1 MAERTVHLPRIGV
14 CSGLR
19 YVGEALHAGALYP
32 SQFCHVELLR
42 AGHPIRASTGEH
54 CTRNRRREH
63 RHRAS
68 CLVAVAIPRPPALY
82 NPCRSWIRGRC
93 VMSISL
99 PTGIPGIPSSPKL
112 AARLEPFDS
121 YWQAPADVDSGYKSF
136 SAYYRA
142 NYLGRIP
149 ADRDAK
155 ILVISCGPGYLV
167 DLLTQSGY
175 RHVLGIDSDDA
186 KVEHARRRGLPC
198 EVAEVFPFLAAHQS
212 GEYDCIV
219 PEQELNHLTIEET
232 ITFLQMCRSALRPGG
247 RIIVY
252 AMNGANPLVGS
263 ENLAHN
269 IDHFYNLTEHSI
281 TQLLQLGGFQLIR
294 PFALKLY
301 VFWKNPL
308 NYVGLAVTSILEV
321 SMRLIFMM
329 YGKKVRIVSK
339 KIAAVA
345 TRPAAAT

>member
-1 MAERTVHLPRIGV
+1 MHSKRVF
-14 CSGLR
+14 
-19 YVGEALHAGALYP
+19 VGECAMSKQLPSAITSFRAEAAAL
-32 SQFCHVELLR
+32 S
-42 AGHPIRASTGEH
+42 
-54 CTRNRRREH
+54 
-63 RHRAS
+63 
-68 CLVAVAIPRPPALY
+68 AVA
-82 NPCRSWIRGRC
+82 G
-93 VMSISL
+93 
-99 PTGIPGIPSSPKL
+99 TPGSPMPVKL

-167 DLLTQSGY
+167 DLLTRSGY